1 MKSNYTALEFTHAKV
16 QNKIEVQKNFLYL
29 RNNLYKVKYD

>member
-16 QNKIEVQKNFLYL
+16 QNKIEVQKIFLYL